1 MSACAKLAKAWTR
14 ASWDEPSAKGCS
26 IPVRGAFWPRFTLI
40 PGKVYLV
47 GAGPG
52 DPELLTRK
60 GLRVLAKADCVLYDN
75 LANAALL
82 ELAPRAA
89 ERVYV
94 GKKKSAHEFPQ
105 DEIARM
111 LMERA
116 LQGKT
121 VVRLK
126 GGDPY
131 LFGRGGEEAE
141 ALHQAGVEFEVVP
154 GVSTISGLAAYA
166 GMPLTHREHSSSVTV
181 VTGHEPERIDWR
193 RTGLTDTL
201 VILMG
206 LTTFAE
212 ISRLLQAAGRPP
224 DTPAAAVRWATRP
237 DQEKLTGTLATLPG
251 LIAQHGMKPP
261 ATIVVGE
268 VVALGAKLNWFERLP
283 LFGKRIL
290 VTRAADQN
298 TSMSQRLGELGAR
311 VMEQPVIETR
321 AAGDGGP
328 LRSAI
333 GKLETYQWLIF
344 TSVNGVRF
352 FLRALDE
359 SEKDLSAIRGRICA
373 IGPATADMLRALHVK
388 VAVVGEE
395 YVAESLLDAL
405 PQDMDGQLVL
415 MPRAAVARD
424 VLPIGLRARGAHV
437 DVVEAYR
444 TGAPDDLPAL
454 LGKAFESLRAED
466 WITFTSSSTVR
477 NTVAAIGVER
487 LRTVRAATI
496 GPVTSATLREFGI
509 EPTAEASSYTSD
521 GVVDAILKVG

>member
-1 MSACAKLAKAWTR
+1 M
-14 ASWDEPSAKGCS
+14 
-26 IPVRGAFWPRFTLI
+26 
-40 PGKVYLV
+40 

-60 GLRVLAKADCVLYDN
+60 GLRVLSAADSVLYDN

-82 ELAPRAA
+82 ALAPRTA

-94 GKKKSAHEFPQ
+94 GKKRSAHEFPQ
-105 DEIARM
+105 EEIARM
-111 LMERA
+111 LVERA
-116 LQGKT
+116 REGKT

-141 ALHQAGVEFEVVP
+141 ALFQAGIAFEVVP

-166 GMPLTHREHSSSVTV
+166 GIPLTHREHSSSVTV
-181 VTGHEPERIDWR
+181 VTGHEPERIDWQ

-206 LTTFAE
+206 LTSFAE
-212 ISRLLQAAGRPP
+212 ISRLLMAAGRSP

-237 DQEKLTGTLATLPG
+237 DQERLTGTLATLPD
-251 LIAQHGMKPP
+251 LIVRHGMKPP

-268 VVALGAKLNWFERLP
+268 VVALESKLNWFERLP
-283 LFGKRIL
+283 LFGRRIL

-298 TSMSQRLGELGAR
+298 AHMSQRFGELGAK
-311 VMEQPVIETR
+311 VIEQPVIETR
-321 AAGDGGP
+321 AALNEEP
-328 LRSAI
+328 LHAAI
-333 GKLETYQWLIF
+333 AHLESYGWLIF

-359 SEKDLSAIRGRICA
+359 SAKDLSAIRGRICA
-373 IGPATADMLRALHVK
+373 IGPATAEALRDLHLK
-388 VAVVGEE
+388 VAVVGDE

-405 PQDMDGQLVL
+405 PEDMGGQRVL
-415 MPRAAVARD
+415 IPRAAVARD
-424 VLPIGLRARGAHV
+424 VLPVGLRGRGAHV
-437 DVVEAYR
+437 DVAEAYR
-444 TGAPDDLPAL
+444 TEMPDGLPAL

-477 NTVAAIGVER
+477 NTVAAIGADR
-487 LRTVRAATI
+487 LRNVRTASI
-496 GPVTSATLREFGI
+496 GPVTTATLREFGI
-509 EPTAEASSYTSD
+509 EPAAEASSYTSD